1 MIVLGI
7 TGPTGAGK
15 STVSKLLEK
24 NGIKVIDTDLLARK
38 IVEPGKAALIEI
50 IERFGKGVI
59 LANGELDRRALAK
72 TVFSDPCALIDL
84 NKITHKYIAEET
96 EGQIAEYSG
105 DIIGIDGAAL
115 IESGINKRCH
125 KVLSVMADPETR
137 KKRIMER
144 DLLTEEEA
152 ERRIAAQ
159 KNNEFYIENSDY
171 LVYNNDIESL
181 IQEINKIINELRS
194 MI

>member
-15 STVSKLLEK
+15 STASKLLEAE
-24 NGIKVIDTDLLARK
+24 GIKVIDTDILARLV
-38 IVEPGKAALIEI
+38 VEPDKPALSEI
-50 IERFGKGVI
+50 AERFGKEI
-59 LANGELDRRALAK
+59 LLESGELDRRSLAK
-72 TVFSDPCALIDL
+72 IVFSDPAALADL
-84 NKITHKYIAEET
+84 NKITHKYISAET
-96 EGQIAEYSG
+96 EAIISQYSG

-115 IESGINKRCH
+115 IESGINKRCN
-125 KVLSVMADPETR
+125 KVLSVIADPEVR

-144 DLLTEEEA
+144 DLLSEAEA
-152 ERRIAAQ
+152 ERRITAQ

-171 LVYNNDIESL
+171 LVYNNDMESL
-181 IQEINKIINELRS
+181 TQEINKIVNELRS